1 VVVDE
6 GDDVEAGCAQGG
18 DGFQWCAEVVGGR
31 GGRGGKGRRGRR
43 GGKGRGGRKGR
54 RGRRGGRG
62 RKGGKG
68 GQGRGGRKG
77 RRERREGRGG
87 CQGRFQVG
95 EGQVGVGQ
103 PELDAGEGGLPIPVQ
118 RLRHATPEHHVADE
132 GQDGSG

>member
-1 VVVDE
+1 VIVDE
-6 GDDVEAGCAQGG
+6 GDDVEAGCVQGG
-18 DGFQWCAEVVGGR
+18 DSLQRCAEVVGGR
-31 GGRGGKGRRGRR
+31 GGRGG
-43 GGKGRGGRKGR
+43 KGR

-103 PELDAGEGGLPIPVQ
+103 PGLDAGEGGLPIPVQ
-118 RLRHATPEHHVADE
+118 CLRHATPEHHVADE